1 MRRSKVE
8 LAMRILSA
16 GRPLVLVSGGVTY
29 MLDEQGRLCW
39 VADPIEKD
47 AEGNEFGHL
56 SDMSFNSFVFL
67 CERTNYEEL
76 WLKACE
82 ISLQESKEK
91 PVRNLRGD
99 EPAPEFTP
107 YGYEDRQG

>member
-8 LAMRILSA
+8 IAMRILSA
-16 GRPLVLVSGGVTY
+16 GRPLALGKLPDASTY

-82 ISLQESKEK
+82 IALQESKEK
-91 PVRNLRGD
+91 KPGNKQNEQGYSVYGD
-99 EPAPEFTP
+99 
-107 YGYEDRQG
+107 DC